1 MGNMSYCRFENTARD
16 LRDCVEAI
24 QNRETEDLST
34 YERRGLKELLEYA
47 ETIVYHEDDIKEI
60 LLEYDEN
67 N

>member
-24 QNRETEDLST
+24 QDRETEDLSL

-47 ETIVYHEDDIKEI
+47 ETIVYYEDDIKEI
-60 LLEYDEN
+60 LEEYEN

>member
-1 MGNMSYCRFENTARD
+1 MSYCRFENTARD

-24 QNRETEDLST
+24 QDRETEDLSL
-34 YERRGLKELLEYA
+34 YEIRGLKELLEYA